1 MTILKKILNYFV
13 VKYYDKDTLI
23 LLHLQNWKLIYSV
36 ESFVRPIS
44 SVVIFTW
51 CLLKV
56 KHHLRR
62 NIFITLNPKKKKH
75 NVAGLSKKID
85 GIVKI
90 FIDVSEFKTVCGKQD
105 DKIAYIVII
114 LLVIDYCILH

>member
-13 VKYYDKDTLI
+13 VKYHGKDTLI
-23 LLHLQNWKLIYSV
+23 LLHLQNWKLIYSP

-62 NIFITLNPKKKKH
+62 NIFITLKPKIKKTQF
-75 NVAGLSKKID
+75 SR
-85 GIVKI
+85 
-90 FIDVSEFKTVCGKQD
+90 
-105 DKIAYIVII
+105 II
-114 LLVIDYCILH
+114 